1 MALISDLEIDF
12 SGELNV
18 FTGETGAGKS
28 IIVDSLMLLIG
39 ARYDKTMLK
48 YGEDKGFVEGV
59 FSIDNFEPL
68 EAIGLDGEELLIV
81 TRKFFK
87 DGRNEIRVNG
97 KQITTVMLREL
108 MQNYVDIYGQ
118 NEYQSLLKVTEQRK
132 ILDYFVF
139 KKDDA
144 PLKKQKELYD
154 EYKKLRSDMASLGD
168 SRARAQRID
177 ILNYQIEEIERAAV
191 KEGEEERLVDRRH
204 LLMAAERIK
213 NGLAECVNR
222 LDGDDGAS
230 SALADATH
238 SIGAVSSYGES
249 FEALYDRL
257 KSVSI
262 ELDDINET
270 IKSELGK
277 LDSGERELDEVVAR
291 LDKIRA
297 LKNKYGSFEQMNKFL
312 SSAKEEL
319 NRAENGEEEYAEM
332 VKREQ
337 KLKRELF
344 DSCCAL
350 SEMRRAGAKSLEKD
364 MLTELGDLGMAKSK
378 FEARFSP
385 SPDFDNFTET
395 VTANGFDAFE
405 FYLSPN
411 PGQPLLPLAKI
422 ISGGEM
428 SRFMLAIK
436 LITGNLGGIGTMI
449 FDEIDTG
456 ISGAIGLSVAKK
468 LCRLSRGRQVL
479 CVTHLPQIAAMADAH
494 FYIEKSETD
503 GNTHTRVS
511 KLDRKGQIGEV
522 ARLSGTLGVSDFSE
536 KNAEELKTWSDNFKK

>member
-1 MALISDLEIDF
+1 MLQRINIHNLALISDLEIDF

-18 FTGETGAGKS
+18 FTGETGAG
-28 IIVDSLMLLIG
+28 IL
-39 ARYDKTMLK
+39 
-48 YGEDKGFVEGV
+48 
-59 FSIDNFEPL
+59 
-68 EAIGLDGEELLIV
+68 
-81 TRKFFK
+81 K

-249 FEALYDRL
+249 FEALYARL
-257 KSVSI
+257 KPVR
-262 ELDDINET
+262 L
-270 IKSELGK
+270 
-277 LDSGERELDEVVAR
+277 VAR

-536 KNAEELKTWSDNFKK
+536 KNAEEPKTWSDNFKK